1 MSFGQE
7 DLIKNDILGF
17 LDQHEN
23 KELLRF
29 VAVGSVDDGKST
41 LIGRLLHD
49 AKGVYEDQLQDAT
62 SQQGDGEVAIDF
74 ARITDGLQAERE
86 QGITIDVAYR
96 YFSTPKR
103 KFIIADTPGHVQ
115 YTRNMVTGASTADVA
130 VILIDARHG
139 VLPQSRRHAYIANL
153 LGIKHLLVCV
163 NKMDLKDYDQKVFED
178 IRKDFSEFAENL
190 DFADVTYIP
199 ISALHGINIIDK
211 SDHTPWYDG
220 LSVIRFLETV
230 DIAGD
235 RNYDDFRLPVQ
246 YVLRPNLDYRGF
258 SGQIVSGVVKQGD
271 RITVLPSGTSST
283 VKAIDTYTGE
293 LDEACAPLSVTLRLH
308 DEIDIS
314 RGDIIVPADNLPTVT
329 RRLEAHVVWMSETPL
344 DPRRSYIIKH
354 NTRYVRTDFDAIKY
368 RVDLETLEHDD
379 ASELALN
386 DIGRVVMTTHRP
398 IVFDPYTRNR
408 GTGAFIIIDAG
419 SNNTV
424 AAGMLICEAQTLE
437 VDEAERT
444 SSISNVA
451 HRERSAILGQ
461 RPVAFWLRGSSDTQ
475 RAEVAAH
482 LERMLIDK
490 RHLATI
496 LDPSDILSNAG
507 NTLVQ
512 HGAAIGAVARR
523 LCDAGVL
530 TLITHPIE
538 SDHEIEAAR
547 KELPRGMFGEIFLQ
561 TRAAQASAPRENTL
575 DLQIDLEKQ
584 DTLHAAREIL
594 SKLIEQ
600 HVLDDDR

>member
-7 DLIKNDILGF
+7 DLIKNDILAF

-62 SQQGDGEVAIDF
+62 SQQGDGETAIDF

-130 VILIDARHG
+130 VTLIDARHG
-139 VLPQSRRHAYIANL
+139 VLRQSRRHAYIANL

-163 NKMDLKDYDQKVFED
+163 NKMDLKDYDQQVFDD
-178 IRKDFSEFAENL
+178 IRAEFSAFAENL

-199 ISALHGINIIDK
+199 ISALHGINIIEK
-211 SDHTPWYDG
+211 SDLTPWYNG
-220 LSVIRFLETV
+220 PSVIGFLETV

-235 RNYDDFRLPVQ
+235 RNYSDFRLPIQ

-258 SGQIVSGVVKQGD
+258 SGQIVSGVVKKGD
-271 RITVLPSGTSST
+271 KITVLPSGTTST

-293 LDEACAPLSVTLRLH
+293 LEEACAPLSVTLRLN

-314 RGDIIVPADNLPTVT
+314 RGDIIVPSDNLPIVA

-344 DPRRSYIIKH
+344 DPRRSYVIKH
-354 NTRYVRTDFDAIKY
+354 NTRYVRTDFNEIKY
-368 RVDLETLEHDD
+368 RVDLETLEHND
-379 ASELALN
+379 AEQLALN

-398 IVFDPYTRNR
+398 IVFDAYTRNR
-408 GTGAFIIIDAG
+408 GTGAFIIIDAAT
-419 SNNTV
+419 NNTV
-424 AAGMLICEAQTLE
+424 AAGMLISEAQALE
-437 VDEAERT
+437 VEEHERT
-444 SSISNVA
+444 SQVSNVA

-461 RPVAFWLRGSSDTQ
+461 RPIAFWLRGGSDAQ
-475 RAEVAAH
+475 RTEVAAH
-482 LERMLIDK
+482 LERMLIDR
-490 RHLATI
+490 RHLAVI
-496 LDPSDILSNAG
+496 LDGSDLLSDAG
-507 NTLVQ
+507 KSLVDSE
-512 HGAAIGAVARR
+512 ANIGALARR
-523 LCDAGVL
+523 LCDAGVI
-530 TLITHPIE
+530 TLITHAVDAE
-538 SDHEIEAAR
+538 SKLDAAR
-547 KELPRGMFGEIFLQ
+547 NELPKGLFGQITLVDGA
-561 TRAAQASAPRENTL
+561 TTSGASGPNVL
-575 DLQIDLEKQ
+575 DLQIDIEKQ
-584 DTLHAAREIL
+584 DTIHAAREIL
-594 SKLIEQ
+594 STLIDQ
-600 HVLDDDR
+600 RVLDDDR